1 MENDVQQSSGET
13 DSVSRNVFLEKCGEN
28 GRTGRNS
35 KVALMEWWWKKQ
47 QHIMALNSFPS
58 LPAGRSETP
67 VQPDQESVEQPP
79 LGNAEKVFF
88 PSFIYC

>member
-35 KVALMEWWWKKQ
+35 KVALMEWW
-47 QHIMALNSFPS
+47 
-58 LPAGRSETP
+58 
-67 VQPDQESVEQPP
+67 
-79 LGNAEKVFF
+79 
-88 PSFIYC
+88 